1 MKELLFFLE
10 GGFGYLNDCY
20 LKNIDETVPSIVITT
35 ARRYLQ
41 YCVALCSFVSLFS
54 FLFFFKELLHICP
67 RCPFTLCIVLID
79 VLSHGIVFK
88 ATSW

>member
-1 MKELLFFLE
+1 MALSSRQHQEHERATFFLE

-41 YCVALCSFVSLFS
+41 YCVTLCSFVSLFS
-54 FLFFFKELLHICP
+54 FLFFFFKELLHDLSKMPFHSVYCP
-67 RCPFTLCIVLID
+67 N
-79 VLSHGIVFK
+79 
-88 ATSW
+88 